1 MGLMRV
7 HVLLSKM
14 PELLA
19 ELSEVSWLRFIE
31 ESEMSERRCDEER
44 VEEVEGEAAWWGL
57 RPYSAK

>member
-1 MGLMRV
+1 M
-7 HVLLSKM
+7 LLSKM